1 MPGTGLSEQPGSA
14 ARSWSLALLTS
25 SEPGRRNRRTIDA
38 VLLAL
43 GAFLVALGAVI
54 AESASAD
61 DEDVAVLTIDRQ
73 EKLNALDRQVV
84 EEIGQALLDLESEGP
99 RAIVVTGAGERA
111 FVAGADIRAMSIME
125 PLEAKR
131 FSEIGHAAMALL
143 DRSPVPT
150 IAAVNGYALGGGCE
164 VALAC
169 DIRIAAENA
178 TFGFPEVSL
187 GILPGMGGTQRL
199 PRLIGPAL
207 AKELIFTG
215 RRISAGEAREIGL
228 VNRVVAEGEALNAA
242 RELAAEIS
250 ANGPLAVRHAKAA
263 ANRTLDVDL
272 VSGLEFEADQFALL
286 FATEDAREGMN
297 AFGEKR
303 KPEFE
308 GR

>member
-1 MPGTGLSEQPGSA
+1 MPTE
-14 ARSWSLALLTS
+14 
-25 SEPGRRNRRTIDA
+25 GRHMDFVKVER
-38 VLLAL
+38 
-43 GAFLVALGAVI
+43 
-54 AESASAD
+54 
-61 DEDVAVLTIDRQ
+61 EDNVAVLTVDRQ

-84 EEIGQALLDLESEGP
+84 EEIGQALLELEAEGP

-111 FVAGADIRAMSIME
+111 FIAGADIRAMSAMD

-169 DIRIAAENA
+169 DVRIAAENA
-178 TFGFPEVSL
+178 TFGFPEVGL

-215 RRISAGEAREIGL
+215 RRIGADEAREIGL
-228 VNRVVAEGEALNAA
+228 VNRVVGHGEALNAA

-250 ANGPLAVRHAKAA
+250 SNGPLAVRHAKSA
-263 ANRTLDVDL
+263 ANRALDVDL
-272 VSGLEFEADQFALL
+272 VSGLEYEADQFALL
-286 FATEDAREGMN
+286 FATDDAREGMN

-303 KPEFE
+303 RPEFE

>member
-1 MPGTGLSEQPGSA
+1 MDYVKVEH
-14 ARSWSLALLTS
+14 
-25 SEPGRRNRRTIDA
+25 
-38 VLLAL
+38 
-43 GAFLVALGAVI
+43 
-54 AESASAD
+54 
-61 DEDVAVLTIDRQ
+61 EDGIAVLTVDRQ

-84 EEIGQALLDLESEGP
+84 EELGQALLDLEAEGP

-164 VALAC
+164 IALAC

-242 RELAAEIS
+242 RELAVEIS

-297 AFGEKR
+297 AFGERR
-303 KPEFE
+303 KPEFG

>member
-1 MPGTGLSEQPGSA
+1 MLPTGGRYMDYVKVESEDG
-14 ARSWSLALLTS
+14 
-25 SEPGRRNRRTIDA
+25 I
-38 VLLAL
+38 V
-43 GAFLVALGAVI
+43 
-54 AESASAD
+54 
-61 DEDVAVLTIDRQ
+61 VLTVDRQ

-99 RAIVVTGAGERA
+99 RAIIVTGAGERA
-111 FVAGADIRAMSIME
+111 FIAGADIRAMSMME

-143 DRSPVPT
+143 DRSTVPT

-228 VNRVVAEGEALNAA
+228 VNHVVAEGEALNTASS
-242 RELAAEIS
+242 LAAEIS

>member
-1 MPGTGLSEQPGSA
+1 LDYV
-14 ARSWSLALLTS
+14 
-25 SEPGRRNRRTIDA
+25 TINFDDN
-38 VLLAL
+38 
-43 GAFLVALGAVI
+43 VATM
-54 AESASAD
+54 
-61 DEDVAVLTIDRQ
+61 TIDRQ
-73 EKLNALDRQVV
+73 EKLNALDPQVV
-84 EEIGQALLDLESEGP
+84 EEIGQALLDLEAEGP

-111 FVAGADIRAMSIME
+111 FIAGADIGAMSVMS

-143 DRSPVPT
+143 DRSPIPT
-150 IAAVNGYALGGGCE
+150 IAAVNGFALGGGCE

-169 DIRIAAENA
+169 DIRVAAENA
-178 TFGFPEVSL
+178 TFGFPEVGL

-215 RRISAGEAREIGL
+215 RRISAEEAREIGL
-228 VNRVVAEGEALNAA
+228 VNRVVAEGEALYVA

-263 ANRTLDVDL
+263 ANRSLDVDL
-272 VSGLEFEADQFALL
+272 VSGLEYEADQFALL
-286 FATEDAREGMN
+286 FATEDAREGMT
-297 AFGEKR
+297 AFSEKR
-303 KPEFE
+303 RPEFE

>member
-1 MPGTGLSEQPGSA
+1 LDYV
-14 ARSWSLALLTS
+14 
-25 SEPGRRNRRTIDA
+25 TINFHDN
-38 VLLAL
+38 
-43 GAFLVALGAVI
+43 VATM
-54 AESASAD
+54 
-61 DEDVAVLTIDRQ
+61 TIDRQ
-73 EKLNALDRQVV
+73 EKLNALDPQVV
-84 EEIGQALLDLESEGP
+84 EEIGQALLDLEAEGP

-111 FVAGADIRAMSIME
+111 FIAGADIGAMSVMS

-143 DRSPVPT
+143 DRSPIPT
-150 IAAVNGYALGGGCE
+150 IAAVNGFALGGGCE

-169 DIRIAAENA
+169 DIRVAAENA
-178 TFGFPEVSL
+178 TFGFPEVGL

-215 RRISAGEAREIGL
+215 RRISAEEAREIGL
-228 VNRVVAEGEALNAA
+228 VNRVVAEGEALYVA

-263 ANRTLDVDL
+263 ANRSLDVDL
-272 VSGLEFEADQFALL
+272 VSGLEYEADQFALL
-286 FATEDAREGMN
+286 FATEDAREVMT
-297 AFGEKR
+297 AFSEKR
-303 KPEFE
+303 RPEFE

>member
-1 MPGTGLSEQPGSA
+1 MDYVKLERENG
-14 ARSWSLALLTS
+14 
-25 SEPGRRNRRTIDA
+25 I
-38 VLLAL
+38 
-43 GAFLVALGAVI
+43 
-54 AESASAD
+54 
-61 DEDVAVLTIDRQ
+61 AVLTVDRQ

-242 RELAAEIS
+242 RELADEIS

>member
-1 MPGTGLSEQPGSA
+1 MDYV
-14 ARSWSLALLTS
+14 
-25 SEPGRRNRRTIDA
+25 TINFDDN
-38 VLLAL
+38 
-43 GAFLVALGAVI
+43 VATM
-54 AESASAD
+54 
-61 DEDVAVLTIDRQ
+61 TIDRQ
-73 EKLNALDRQVV
+73 EKLNALDMQVV
-84 EEIGQALLDLESEGP
+84 EEIGQALLDLEAEGP

-178 TFGFPEVSL
+178 AFGFPEVSL

-215 RRISAGEAREIGL
+215 RRISAEEAREIGL
-228 VNRVVAEGEALNAA
+228 VNRVVAEGEALDVA

-263 ANRTLDVDL
+263 ANRSLDVDL
-272 VSGLEFEADQFALL
+272 VSGLEYEADQFALL
-286 FATEDAREGMN
+286 FATEDAREGMT
-297 AFGEKR
+297 AFSEKR
-303 KPEFE
+303 RPEFE

>member
-1 MPGTGLSEQPGSA
+1 MDYVKVEH
-14 ARSWSLALLTS
+14 
-25 SEPGRRNRRTIDA
+25 
-38 VLLAL
+38 
-43 GAFLVALGAVI
+43 
-54 AESASAD
+54 
-61 DEDVAVLTIDRQ
+61 EDGIAVLTVDRQ

-84 EEIGQALLDLESEGP
+84 EELGQALLDLEAEGP

-164 VALAC
+164 IALAC

-178 TFGFPEVSL
+178 TFGFPEVGL

-199 PRLIGPAL
+199 PRLVGPAL
-207 AKELIFTG
+207 AKDLIFTG
-215 RRISAGEAREIGL
+215 RRISAEEAREIGL
-228 VNRVVAEGEALNAA
+228 VNRVVAEGEALDAA
-242 RELAAEIS
+242 RELAAGIS
-250 ANGPLAVRHAKAA
+250 DSGPLAVRHAKAA
-263 ANRTLDVDL
+263 ANRSLDVDL
-272 VSGLEFEADQFALL
+272 ISGLEYEADQFALL
-286 FATEDAREGMN
+286 FATEDAREGMT
-297 AFGEKR
+297 AFSDKR
-303 KPEFE
+303 KPKFE

>member
-1 MPGTGLSEQPGSA
+1 MDYVKME
-14 ARSWSLALLTS
+14 R
-25 SEPGRRNRRTIDA
+25 
-38 VLLAL
+38 
-43 GAFLVALGAVI
+43 
-54 AESASAD
+54 
-61 DEDVAVLTIDRQ
+61 EDGVAVLTIDRQ

-84 EEIGQALLDLESEGP
+84 EEIGQALLELEAERP

-111 FVAGADIRAMSIME
+111 FIAGADIRAMSVMDPI
-125 PLEAKR
+125 EAKQ

-150 IAAVNGYALGGGCE
+150 IAAVNGFALGGGCE

-169 DIRIAAENA
+169 DVRIAAVNA
-178 TFGFPEVSL
+178 TFGFPEVGL

-215 RRISAGEAREIGL
+215 RRIGAEEAREIGL
-228 VNRVVAEGEALNAA
+228 VNRVVGQGEALDAA
-242 RELAAEIS
+242 MGLAAEIS

-263 ANRTLDVDL
+263 ANRALDVDL
-272 VSGLEFEADQFALL
+272 ISGLEYEADQFALL

-303 KPEFE
+303 KPKFE

>member
-1 MPGTGLSEQPGSA
+1 MDYVKVE
-14 ARSWSLALLTS
+14 R
-25 SEPGRRNRRTIDA
+25 
-38 VLLAL
+38 
-43 GAFLVALGAVI
+43 
-54 AESASAD
+54 
-61 DEDVAVLTIDRQ
+61 EDGVAVLTVDRQ

-84 EEIGQALLDLESEGP
+84 EEIGQALLELEAERP

-111 FVAGADIRAMSIME
+111 FIAGADIRAMSVMDPI
-125 PLEAKR
+125 EAKQ

-150 IAAVNGYALGGGCE
+150 IAAVNGFALGGGCE

-169 DIRIAAENA
+169 DVRIAAENA
-178 TFGFPEVSL
+178 TFGFPEVGL

-215 RRISAGEAREIGL
+215 RRIRADEARELGL
-228 VNRVVAEGEALNAA
+228 VNRVVPEGEALNVAL
-242 RELAAEIS
+242 ELAAEIS

-263 ANRTLDVDL
+263 ANRALDVDL
-272 VSGLEFEADQFALL
+272 VSGLEYEADQFALL

-303 KPEFE
+303 KPKFE

>member
-1 MPGTGLSEQPGSA
+1 MLKAPDRARAEMPTE
-14 ARSWSLALLTS
+14 
-25 SEPGRRNRRTIDA
+25 GRQMDYVRVER
-38 VLLAL
+38 
-43 GAFLVALGAVI
+43 
-54 AESASAD
+54 
-61 DEDVAVLTIDRQ
+61 EDGIAVLTVDRQ

-84 EEIGQALLDLESEGP
+84 EELGQALLDLESEGP

-242 RELAAEIS
+242 KELAAEIS

-303 KPEFE
+303 EPEFE

>member
-1 MPGTGLSEQPGSA
+1 MLPTE
-14 ARSWSLALLTS
+14 
-25 SEPGRRNRRTIDA
+25 GRHMDYVRVEREDGVATI
-38 VLLAL
+38 
-43 GAFLVALGAVI
+43 
-54 AESASAD
+54 
-61 DEDVAVLTIDRQ
+61 TIDRQ
-73 EKLNALDRQVV
+73 EKLNALDPQVV
-84 EEIGQALLDLESEGP
+84 EEIGQALLELEAEGP

-169 DIRIAAENA
+169 DIRIAAENV

-215 RRISAGEAREIGL
+215 RRISAEEAREIGL
-228 VNRVVAEGEALNAA
+228 VNRVVAEGEALDAA
-242 RELAAEIS
+242 RELAAGIS

-263 ANRTLDVDL
+263 ANRSLDVDL
-272 VSGLEFEADQFALL
+272 ISGLEYEADQFALL

-297 AFGEKR
+297 AFSEKR

>member
-1 MPGTGLSEQPGSA
+1 MDYV
-14 ARSWSLALLTS
+14 
-25 SEPGRRNRRTIDA
+25 TINFDDN
-38 VLLAL
+38 
-43 GAFLVALGAVI
+43 VATM
-54 AESASAD
+54 
-61 DEDVAVLTIDRQ
+61 TIDRQ
-73 EKLNALDRQVV
+73 EKLNSLDPQVV
-84 EEIGQALLDLESEGP
+84 EEIGQALLDLEAEGP

-111 FVAGADIRAMSIME
+111 FIAGADIGAMSVMS

-178 TFGFPEVSL
+178 AFGFPEVSL
-187 GILPGMGGTQRL
+187 GILPGMGGTPRL

-215 RRISAGEAREIGL
+215 RRISAKEAREIGL
-228 VNRVVAEGEALNAA
+228 VNRVVTEGEALNAA
-242 RELAAEIS
+242 RELAVEIS

-286 FATEDAREGMN
+286 FATEDAREGMT
-297 AFGEKR
+297 AFSEKR
-303 KPEFE
+303 RPEFE